1 MNADTYKILAVD
13 DNPINI
19 KLLERALKNNH
30 FRVVTATSGEEAIKL
45 SVSEKPDLILLDV
58 LMPGMDGYDTCQELS
73 SMDATSHIPIIFL
86 SAKNETVD
94 KARGLALGAVDY
106 LTKPFN
112 PVEINARIHSHL
124 KVREEAISLRHQ
136 NDALQQQLAEFKKKQ
151 SQNSD
156 NPAGMIYIEQIIPAS
171 VEKQNKYFE
180 IVSGTKS
187 GKPPAT
193 TLFLPVYLNMFN
205 LIYITVGGFKK
216 DYQTAVVQLMLEKFV
231 RGYIQGDAIKNFSDK
246 FLARLLEQVLDT
258 FSPDIYDSP
267 FTISLC
273 YINAVKYELTLFSIH
288 QDTPLIF
295 DAERNVM
302 EAEALPVFF
311 ESKYSSIIRARH
323 IHLAENSLMVNYIKG
338 REQIGDTELNK
349 RIVPAVNKKSTD
361 NLLKFN
367 NELINA
373 LPKNE
378 QDQLIFSIRLL

>member
-112 PVEINARIHSHL
+112 PVEINARIRSHL